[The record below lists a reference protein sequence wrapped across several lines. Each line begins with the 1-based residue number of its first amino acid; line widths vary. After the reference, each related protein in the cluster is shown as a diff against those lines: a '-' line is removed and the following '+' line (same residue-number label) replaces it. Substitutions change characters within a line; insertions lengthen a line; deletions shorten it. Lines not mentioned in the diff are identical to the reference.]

1 MVLLLSPS
9 CAGPTDYGES
19 HGWPHVISMYG
30 QFDAVG
36 FAKSAAHLY
45 RTIWCVH
52 EPAITRLSA
61 LQPRLSLKRGRGRL
75 ENVPLTSADRP
86 PIGPS
91 STCHI
96 VESWDAIADGTS
108 SVRDI
113 HVYSSGT
120 AIDLAVN
127 GRKLGTQT
135 VGGWHDTDPHKGE
148 TPGGVTFSSVAW
160 ESGSVTATCHG
171 VNTPSKSMTHERKTS
186 KAASTISLRVDAPSP
201 QTGTGKALL
210 ADGQDTALLAAIV
223 MDADGNVDSTSN
235 ASITFSIVSGPG
247 KVVATHNGDVQN
259 HEHNLGASHAAYH
272 GLVRGVVRVTEN
284 SASPSWV
291 RSRLLH
297 IDAEAAVVRQ
307 SHNLASAD
315 TRCRDESRRV
325 RD

>member
-1 MVLLLSPS
+1 
-9 CAGPTDYGES
+9 
-19 HGWPHVISMYG
+19 MYG
-30 QFDAVG
+30 QFDVVG

-45 RTIWCVH
+45 RTIWYVH
-52 EPAITRLSA
+52 EPARARLSA
-61 LQPRLSLKRGRGRL
+61 LSQPWLNPKRGYGRL

-91 STCHI
+91 PTCHI
-96 VESWDAIADGTS
+96 VESWDAFPTSTS
-108 SVRDI
+108 SDRDM

-120 AIDLAVN
+120 TIDLAVN
-127 GRKLGTQT
+127 GKKIGTKT
-135 VGGWHDTDPHKGE
+135 VGGWHEADPEKGE

-171 VNTPSKSMTHERKTS
+171 VNTASKSMTHVRKTS
-186 KAASTISLRVDAPSP
+186 KVASKISLRVDAPSP

-223 MDADGNVDSTSN
+223 MDEDGNVDSTSN

-259 HEHNLGASHAAYH
+259 HEPNLGASHAAYH
-272 GLVRGVVRVTEN
+272 GMVRGVVRVTEN

-297 IDAEAAVVRQ
+297 IDAEAAAVRAQ
-307 SHNLASAD
+307 PVP
-315 TRCRDESRRV
+315 DEFAFV
-325 RD
+325 MNGVGPD